1 MEYFEWNDSLSV
13 HDVLIDEDHK
23 ILIGMVNELHDA
35 ADLGKD
41 YITLSGILERLA
53 AYTREH
59 FQREEDLMQSIAY
72 PRYKAHKEQH
82 RKLLERVTDLQQE
95 LNRAREMVALET
107 AELLRFWLS
116 SHILLSDKHLADT
129 LHGTAL
135 ISETEKLPATD

>member
-135 ISETEKLPATD
+135 IAETEQLPATD

>member
-1 MEYFEWNDSLSV
+1 MEYFEWNESLSV

-135 ISETEKLPATD
+135 IAETEQLPATD

>member
-1 MEYFEWNDSLSV
+1 
-13 HDVLIDEDHK
+13 
-23 ILIGMVNELHDA
+23 MVNELHDA

-135 ISETEKLPATD
+135 IAETEQLPATD

>member
-135 ISETEKLPATD
+135 ISEAEQLPATD

>member
-135 ISETEKLPATD
+135 IAETEKLPATD

>member
-41 YITLSGILERLA
+41 YITLSSILERLA

-135 ISETEKLPATD
+135 IAETEQLPATD

>member
-135 ISETEKLPATD
+135 ISEKEQLPATD